1 MLFLTTVTLLWATGI
16 FPIPVA
22 QAITI
27 IPRSVWADKIPYTA
41 LRERAAQP
49 PVPSTDNWDP
59 VAGVFIHYRGSSL
72 FPPEY
77 STEDEC
83 KQDIADVWMDHEQ
96 GDKFRGDIA
105 YNFMV
110 CPHGNIYQARGYERG
125 EANMAGYIDQIYGR
139 NTAFYSICGLLNPG
153 QIPTEAMV
161 RAIRDL
167 IKHLREEA
175 PKKTGSMIF
184 PHLHEYPETECPGYL
199 GMYSFP
205 GSTMDP
211 AAPWTGLG
219 DIRVW
224 EAQKSINK
232 RYANVAVDYVPAPE
246 NGKTGWST
254 VFSLT
259 QGLQWELGISPTVR
273 SFGTGTFNAVKSRNK
288 MPDQEP
294 LQSGSN
300 FFRLYNAALWC
311 KGYAGARSEL
321 IWDSQSDASFHQLY
335 ADAGLGGLADPGKVW
350 PHVCRAMF
358 RMDQFKKIPQGSDTT
373 RQIQQW
379 LNRRYVADVGIPAM
393 ILVPCDG
400 WYSRDVMAGF
410 LMGLQYELGIPAAD
424 ATGNFGPKTQAAL
437 KSVGSGSLTGN
448 LRYLFRAACY
458 FNSPTYSASG
468 SAIYYSASD
477 IGTDAA
483 TDSHVEWLLAF
494 QKFSQIPATGKN
506 DYATWAQ
513 LLVSMG
519 DADRPATGC
528 DCITEITS
536 ARGAALKAAGY
547 QIVGRYLDENV
558 APSDPKYLGKAL
570 KPNEPQTILNAG
582 LRFFPI
588 FQYGGRSAAGF
599 SYDIG
604 RSHASIAHDKATGFR
619 IPSGT
624 CIYFAVDYDAL
635 DEDVDS
641 NILPYFRGVRD
652 ALQDKGAKYRHCV
665 YGSRNICTRVS
676 KEAGAKWSFV
686 SGMSWGF
693 SGNMGFPMPENWAFN
708 QIKEFT
714 FSGGG
719 VSFGLDNDV
728 WRTGSDPGV
737 SKLD

>member
-1 MLFLTTVTLLWATGI
+1 MIMLFATI
-16 FPIPVA
+16 LIPLVGVA

-27 IPRSVWADKIPYTA
+27 IPRAVWAETIPYDA
-41 LRERAAQP
+41 LRERASQP
-49 PVPSTDNWDP
+49 PVPSTNEWNP
-59 VAGVFIHYRGSSL
+59 VAGVFIHYRGSSV
-72 FPPEY
+72 FPPDY
-77 STEDEC
+77 SSEDEC
-83 KQDIADVWMDHEQ
+83 KEDIADVWMDNEQ
-96 GDKFRGDIA
+96 GDEFNGDIA
-105 YNFMV
+105 YNFLV
-110 CPHGNIYQARGYERG
+110 CPHGNIYQGRGYERG
-125 EANMAGYIDQIYGR
+125 EANYKGYVNGIYGR

-167 IKHLREEA
+167 IRHLREEA
-175 PKKTGSMIF
+175 PKKTGSMIL
-184 PHLHEYPETECPGYL
+184 PHSYEHETDCPGYL

-211 AAPWTGLG
+211 AVPWSGLG
-219 DIRVW
+219 DIKVW
-224 EAQKSINK
+224 EAQQSINK
-232 RYANVAVDYVPAPE
+232 KYTNVAVDYVPAPE

-273 SFGTGTFNAVKSRNK
+273 NFGTGTFNAVKGRNK

-311 KGYAGARSEL
+311 KGYPGARSEI
-321 IWDSQSDASFHQLY
+321 IWDDQSDASFRQLY
-335 ADAGLGGLADPGKVW
+335 TDAGLGSVSDRNKVW

-379 LNRRYVADVGIPAM
+379 LNKRYVADIGIPSM

-400 WYSRDVMAGF
+400 WFSRDVMAGF
-410 LMGLQYELGIPAAD
+410 LMGMQYELGIPAAD
-424 ATGNFGPKTQAAL
+424 ANGNFGPKTQSLL

-448 LRYLFRAACY
+448 LRYLFRAACH
-458 FNSPTYSASG
+458 FNSPTYSPSG
-468 SAIYYSASD
+468 TPMYYLPSD
-477 IGTDAA
+477 ISTDIE
-483 TDSHVEWLLAF
+483 TTSHKEWLLAF
-494 QKFSQIPATGKN
+494 QKFSQIPATAKN
-506 DYATWAQ
+506 DYTTWAQ

-519 DADRPATGC
+519 DADRPATGA
-528 DCITEITS
+528 DCITEITKS
-536 ARGAALKAAGY
+536 RGAALKAAGY

-558 APSDPKYLGKAL
+558 APTDPNYLGKAL
-570 KPNEPQTILNAG
+570 KPNEPQTILDAG

-588 FQYGGRSAAGF
+588 FQYGGRSSTAF

-604 RSHASIAHDKATGFR
+604 RSHAAIAHDKASGFR

-641 NILPYFRGVRD
+641 NILPYFRGVREV
-652 ALQDKGAKYRHCV
+652 LQEKGGKYKHCV

-693 SGNMGFPMPENWAFN
+693 SGNMGFPQPENWSFT

-728 WRTGSDPGV
+728 WRAGSDPGV